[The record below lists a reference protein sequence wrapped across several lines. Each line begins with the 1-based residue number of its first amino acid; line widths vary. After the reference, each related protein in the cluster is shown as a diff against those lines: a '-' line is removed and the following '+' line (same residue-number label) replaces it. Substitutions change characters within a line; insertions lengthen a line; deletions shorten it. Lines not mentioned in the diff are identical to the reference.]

1 MKEREI
7 VLDNCSIKSL
17 QRQLFGA
24 LLSVCAAF
32 AALASSTYAWFISN
46 KTVQGTT
53 STISAAADGAV
64 LQINAGKIADHDGDA
79 ATVAMTEGHGIS
91 PASSEDMVNWYV
103 PASWTENLAKV
114 SSYHRVTLE
123 TDANGDKDGTY
134 KIGGT
139 DYYAYAVGT
148 YNIFSVKN
156 TGYADVYFDGSAEGG
171 PITVTRA
178 GQTGT
183 VSDKVAASMRVGIT
197 INDHLVAVFAPA
209 EPTGAGN
216 DVNYEGSDPSNGWRV
231 VKGGG
236 ETSSTTKDAGYT
248 HITGDGSGAA
258 GWALC
263 KNANGIYNDPT
274 SSQMKI
280 ASSVDYNGVVMR
292 VYVWMEG
299 TDADCLGSVV
309 SGDESLYDV
318 SVRLVGL
325 STGSGS

>member
-1 MKEREI
+1 MNKDI
-7 VLDNCSIKSL
+7 SQLK
-17 QRQLFGA
+17 RQLFGA
-24 LLSVCAAF
+24 ILSVAVS
-32 AALASSTYAWFISN
+32 LVVLSSSTYAWYVSN

-53 STISAAADGAV
+53 STISAQADGAV
-64 LQINAGKIADHDGDA
+64 LQINAGKVADHDGDA

-103 PASWTENLAKV
+103 PASWTANLAMV
-114 SSYHRVTLE
+114 SSYNRVTLE
-123 TDANGDKDGTY
+123 TDSNGDKDGTY

-156 TGYADVYFDGSAEGG
+156 TGYADVYFDGAADDG
-171 PITVTRA
+171 PIVVTRA
-178 GQTGT
+178 GQTGA

-197 INDHLVAVFAPA
+197 INDSLIAVFAPA
-209 EPTGAGN
+209 EPNGAGN
-216 DVNYEGSDPSNGWRV
+216 DVNYEGSNPSNGWRV

-236 ETSSTTKDAGYT
+236 ETSYTTKDAGYI
-248 HITGDGSGAA
+248 HITGDGEGED

-263 KNANGIYNDPT
+263 KNAGGIYNDPT
-274 SSQMKI
+274 SSQIKI
-280 ASSVDYNGVVMR
+280 ASSVDYNGVVMK

-299 TDADCLGSVV
+299 TDADCLGSIVT
-309 SGDESLYDV
+309 GDDSLYDV

-325 STGSGS
+325 STGSGA

>member
-1 MKEREI
+1 MEYSSVK
-7 VLDNCSIKSL
+7 DL
-17 QRQLFGA
+17 QRQLLAAVFTV
-24 LLSVCAAF
+24 SVSF
-32 AALASSTYAWFISN
+32 VALASSTYAWFISN

-64 LQINAGKIADHDGDA
+64 LQINAGKIADHDGAA

-103 PASWTENLAKV
+103 PDSWTANLAKV
-114 SSYHRVTLE
+114 SSYRRVELE
-123 TDANGDKDGTY
+123 TDTNGDKDGTY

-139 DYYAYAVGT
+139 DYYAYAIGT

-156 TGYADVYFDGSAEGG
+156 TGYADVYFDGAAEGG

-178 GQTGT
+178 GQTGA

-197 INDHLVAVFAPA
+197 INDNLVAVFAPA
-209 EPTGAGN
+209 EPIGAGN
-216 DVNYEGSDPSNGWRV
+216 DVNYEGSAPSNGWRV
-231 VKGGG
+231 VKGGE
-236 ETSSTTKDAGYT
+236 ETSFTTKDAGYT
-248 HITGDGSGAA
+248 HITGNGSGAT

-274 SSQMKI
+274 SSQIKI
-280 ASSVDYNGVVMR
+280 ASSVDYNGVIMK

-299 TDADCLGSVV
+299 TDADCLGSIVT
-309 SGDESLYDV
+309 GDESLYDV

>member
-1 MKEREI
+1 MNKDI
-7 VLDNCSIKSL
+7 L
-17 QRQLFGA
+17 QLKRQLFCA
-24 LLSVCAAF
+24 ILSVAVSF
-32 AALASSTYAWFISN
+32 VALSSSTYAWYVSN
-46 KTVQGTT
+46 KNVQGTT
-53 STISAAADGAV
+53 SSISAQADGAV
-64 LQINAGKIADHDGDA
+64 LQINAGKVADHDGDA

-103 PASWTENLAKV
+103 PASWTANLAKV
-114 SSYHRVTLE
+114 SSYNRVTLE

-139 DYYAYAVGT
+139 NYYAYAVGT
-148 YNIFSVKN
+148 YTIFSVKN
-156 TGYADVYFDGSAEGG
+156 TGFADVYFDGAAEGG
-171 PITVTRA
+171 PIVVTRA

-197 INDHLVAVFAPA
+197 INDTLVAVFAPA
-209 EPTGAGN
+209 EPNGAGN
-216 DVNYEGSDPSNGWRV
+216 DVNYEGSNPSNGWRV

-236 ETSSTTKDAGYT
+236 ETSSTTKDAEYT
-248 HITGDGSGAA
+248 HITGDGSGAT

-274 SSQMKI
+274 SSQIKI
-280 ASSVDYNGVVMR
+280 ASSVDYNGVIMK

-299 TDADCLGSVV
+299 TDADCLGSIVT
-309 SGDESLYDV
+309 GDESLYDV